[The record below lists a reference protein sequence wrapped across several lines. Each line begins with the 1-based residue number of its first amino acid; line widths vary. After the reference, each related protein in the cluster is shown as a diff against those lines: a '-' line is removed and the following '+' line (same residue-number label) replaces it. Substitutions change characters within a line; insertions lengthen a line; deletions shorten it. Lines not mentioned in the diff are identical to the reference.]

1 MKLRVNLYS
10 ELLFP
15 AEIRLSFLRLNQLLL
30 SVVLVLL
37 LSSALAYGLVD
48 KLGSVKSDS
57 QQTKATLDARKLELE
72 DQLAQRQPSAPL
84 VAEVELKA
92 QQLELKQM
100 LIGKLSQQQAFTS
113 LGYSPLMTD
122 LASVAD
128 RSIWLNR
135 IQVNENRYIFEGYTS
150 NPKSVP
156 NWIDRLKTTST
167 LKGHSFASMTMLQ
180 GEDQP
185 LAFRLTSDAI
195 KAPSPLEVS
204 K

>member
-10 ELLFP
+10 ESLFP
-15 AEIRLSFLRLNQLLL
+15 TELRLSFLRLNQ
-30 SVVLVLL
+30 VL
-37 LSSALAYGLVD
+37 AGLVIALL
-48 KLGSVKSDS
+48 LGSVVAYGFVSSLESEKTEL
-57 QQTKATLDARKLELE
+57 QHAKALLDEQKVELE
-72 DQLAQRQPSAPL
+72 DEIAKRKPSATL

-100 LIGKLSQQQAFTS
+100 LIGKLSQQEELTS
-113 LGYSPLMTD
+113 YGYSPLMTD

-150 NPKSVP
+150 NPQSVP
-156 NWIDRLKTTST
+156 NWIDRLKTTTT
-167 LKGHSFASMTMLQ
+167 LKGHAFASMTMSL

-185 LAFRLTSDAI
+185 LAFKLTSDAME
-195 KAPSPLEVS
+195 ANTAEV
-204 K
+204 KK

>member
-10 ELLFP
+10 ESLFP
-15 AEIRLSFLRLNQLLL
+15 AELRLSFLRLKQ
-30 SVVLVLL
+30 VLVGLVLILL
-37 LSSALAYGLVD
+37 FGSALAYGFVSSLESE
-48 KLGSVKSDS
+48 KREL
-57 QQTKATLDARKLELE
+57 QQSKALLDEQKAELE
-72 DQLAQRQPSAPL
+72 DEIAKRQPSAPL

-100 LIGKLSQQQAFTS
+100 LMGKLSQQEELTS
-113 LGYSPLMTD
+113 YGYSPLMTD

-150 NPKSVP
+150 NPQSVP
-156 NWIDRLKTTST
+156 NWIDRLKTTTT
-167 LKGHSFASMTMLQ
+167 LKGHAFASMTMSL

-185 LAFRLTSDAI
+185 LAFKLTSDAME
-195 KAPSPLEVS
+195 ANAAEVN

>member
-10 ELLFP
+10 ESLFP
-15 AEIRLSFLRLNQLLL
+15 TELRLSFLRLNQ
-30 SVVLVLL
+30 VLAGLVIVLL
-37 LSSALAYGLVD
+37 LGSAVAYGVVSSLESEKNELQHAKRLLD
-48 KLGSVKSDS
+48 E
-57 QQTKATLDARKLELE
+57 QKAELE
-72 DQLAQRQPSAPL
+72 DEIAKRKPSATL

-100 LIGKLSQQQAFTS
+100 LIGKLSQQEELTS
-113 LGYSPLMTD
+113 YGYSPLMTD

-150 NPKSVP
+150 NPQSVP
-156 NWIDRLKTTST
+156 NWIDRLKTTTT
-167 LKGHSFASMTMLQ
+167 LKGHAFASMTMSL

-185 LAFRLTSDAI
+185 LAFKLTSDAME
-195 KAPSPLEVS
+195 ANAADVS
-204 K
+204 I

>member
-10 ELLFP
+10 ESLFP
-15 AEIRLSFLRLNQLLL
+15 AEVRLSFLRLNQ
-30 SVVLVLL
+30 VLVGLVLILL
-37 LSSALAYGLVD
+37 LSSALAYGFVSSLESEKD
-48 KLGSVKSDS
+48 EL
-57 QQTKATLDARKLELE
+57 QHAKATLDERKLELE
-72 DQLAQRQPSAPL
+72 DELAKRQPSPSL

-100 LIGKLSQQQAFTS
+100 LIGKLSQQEALTS
-113 LGYSPLMTD
+113 FGYSPLMTD

-150 NPKSVP
+150 SPQSVP
-156 NWIDRLKTTST
+156 NWIDRLKTTTT
-167 LKGHSFASMTMLQ
+167 LKGHAFASMTMSL
-180 GEDQP
+180 GEDKP
-185 LAFRLTSDAI
+185 LAFKLTSDADTES
-195 KAPSPLEVS
+195 KAAEGR

>member
-10 ELLFP
+10 ESLFP
-15 AEIRLSFLRLNQLLL
+15 TELRLSFLRLNQ
-30 SVVLVLL
+30 VLAGLVIVLL
-37 LSSALAYGLVD
+37 LGSAVAYGVVSSLESEKNELQHAKRLLD
-48 KLGSVKSDS
+48 E
-57 QQTKATLDARKLELE
+57 QKAELE
-72 DQLAQRQPSAPL
+72 DEIAKRKPSATL

-100 LIGKLSQQQAFTS
+100 LIGKLSQQEELTS
-113 LGYSPLMTD
+113 YGYSPLMTD

-150 NPKSVP
+150 NPQSVP
-156 NWIDRLKTTST
+156 NWIDRLKTTTT
-167 LKGHSFASMTMLQ
+167 LKGHAFASMTMSL

-185 LAFRLTSDAI
+185 LAFKLTIASLVNL
-195 KAPSPLEVS
+195 KASG
-204 K
+204 